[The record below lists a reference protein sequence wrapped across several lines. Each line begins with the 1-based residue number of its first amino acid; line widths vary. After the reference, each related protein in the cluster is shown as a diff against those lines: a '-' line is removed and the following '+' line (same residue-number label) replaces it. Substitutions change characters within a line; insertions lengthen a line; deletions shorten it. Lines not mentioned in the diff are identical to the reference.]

1 MNINTSDAVLY
12 LGAFLFC
19 IGFVIILTRRNLI
32 MMLIGIE
39 LMLNAANLN
48 LISFN
53 ALYPSSIDAQ
63 FFMLFIIVV
72 AVCEAAVGI
81 ALVLRVYHFYKTSL
95 PDEISELREQTRTPS
110 PNPNPE
116 H

>member
-1 MNINTSDAVLY
+1 MGISTSEAVLY

-19 IGFVIILTRRNLI
+19 VGFTIVLTRRNLI

-48 LISFN
+48 LIAFN
-53 ALYPSSIDAQ
+53 KSYPSSVDGQ
-63 FFMLFIIVV
+63 FFILFIMVV

-81 ALVLRVYHFYKTSL
+81 ALVLRVYQFYKTSL
-95 PDEISELREQTRTPS
+95 PDQISDLKES
-110 PNPNPE
+110 S
-116 H
+116 

>member
-1 MNINTSDAVLY
+1 MGMSTTEAILY

-19 IGFVIILTRRNLI
+19 AGFTVVLTRRNLI

-39 LMLNAANLN
+39 LMLNAANVN
-48 LISFN
+48 LIAFN
-53 ALYPSSIDAQ
+53 TLHPDSVDGQ
-63 FFMLFIIVV
+63 FFILFVIVV

-95 PDEISELREQTRTPS
+95 PDQISDLKE
-110 PNPNPE
+110 NA
-116 H
+116 

>member
-1 MNINTSDAVLY
+1 MTVSTSETVLY

-19 IGFVIILTRRNLI
+19 VGLTVVLTRQNLI

-48 LISFN
+48 LIGFN
-53 ALYPSSIDAQ
+53 SLYPAQ
-63 FFMLFIIVV
+63 TDGVFFILFIILV

-81 ALVLRVYHFYKTSL
+81 ALVLRVYHFYRTSM
-95 PDEISELREQTRTPS
+95 PGEISDLKEKS
-110 PNPNPE
+110 
-116 H
+116 

>member
-1 MNINTSDAVLY
+1 MSIEPSEIILY

-19 IGFVIILTRRNLI
+19 IGLMIVLTRKNLI

-48 LISFN
+48 LIAFN
-53 ALYPSSIDAQ
+53 SLYPPTSSGQ
-63 FFMLFIIVV
+63 FFILFIIVV

-81 ALVLRVYHFYKTSL
+81 ALVLRVFHFYKTSV
-95 PDEISELREQTRTPS
+95 PDQIRDLKERA
-110 PNPNPE
+110 
-116 H
+116 

>member
-1 MNINTSDAVLY
+1 MGITTFEAVLY

-19 IGFVIILTRRNLI
+19 VGFVIMLTRRNLI

-39 LMLNAANLN
+39 LMFNAANLN
-48 LISFN
+48 LIAIN
-53 ALYPSSIDAQ
+53 GLYPSSVGPQ

-81 ALVLRVYHFYKTSL
+81 ALVLRVFHFYKTSL
-95 PDEISELREQTRTPS
+95 PDEITDLKER
-110 PNPNPE
+110 N
-116 H
+116 

>member
-1 MNINTSDAVLY
+1 MGVSTSEIILY

-19 IGFVIILTRRNLI
+19 VGLTVVLTRRNLI
-32 MMLIGIE
+32 IMLIGIE

-48 LISFN
+48 LVAFN
-53 ALYPSSIDAQ
+53 RPHPFQSDSQ
-63 FFMLFIIVV
+63 FFILFIILV

-95 PDEISELREQTRTPS
+95 PDEISDLKEKS
-110 PNPNPE
+110 
-116 H
+116 

>member
-1 MNINTSDAVLY
+1 MGITTTEAILY

-19 IGFVIILTRRNLI
+19 VGLTVVITRRNLI

-48 LISFN
+48 LIAFN
-53 ALYPSSIDAQ
+53 TLYPSSVDAQ
-63 FFMLFIIVV
+63 FFILFIIVV

-95 PDEISELREQTRTPS
+95 PDQVNDLKEKA
-110 PNPNPE
+110 
-116 H
+116 